1 MYLTLLNLPVFI
13 YPPEWKEVVRVKY
26 LAQENNTMLPAR
38 AKGQTAQTRKE
49 IKNQI
54 TGCLHRQLINFNF

>member
-49 IKNQI
+49 LKKSNNRLFTQ
-54 TGCLHRQLINFNF
+54 TAYKF